1 VKITV
6 TTTALLSTHLP
17 PGASGD
23 SAELEVAEGATP
35 EAVMSGLGM
44 PLDEGYLV
52 VLNDELVPQAERAT
66 RALKADDEL
75 TIMPPLRG
83 G

>member
-1 VKITV
+1 MRITV
-6 TTTALLSTHLP
+6 KTTGLLADHLP

-23 SAELEVAEGATP
+23 SAVLEVPEGATP
-35 EAVMSGLGM
+35 QDVMTELGM
-44 PLDEGYLV
+44 PLDESYLV
-52 VLNDELVPQAERAT
+52 VVNDELVPKAERAR
-66 RALKADDEL
+66 RALEADDEL